1 MSDLLAKAEAPPPP
15 PPNYA
20 PSAGLSTT
28 WWSQT
33 ASAVWTPERIAA
45 TEAAQSR
52 TVEALDR
59 LSQTITETPEER
71 RRRLDT
77 EEDARID
84 AARIAA
90 GQKPQTP
97 RERAQRHRNRDR
109 AQRHKAERRASMLHK
124 VDSNER
130 VRRFRRWCIL
140 TGLSASAGY
149 SVGLVQWADAQGI
162 GAYVVLAA
170 GWALDLWMRRDAHG
184 HLTRVSEVRGAVRLP
199 VLVLVRV
206 PVASALAAACKLA
219 PLLAMTGPLFNHL
232 ISAIFNHH

>member
-1 MSDLLAKAEAPPPP
+1 MNATAPPP

-20 PSAGLSTT
+20 PTAGLSAT

-33 ASAVWTPERIAA
+33 AAAVWTPENIAA
-45 TEAAQSR
+45 ADAAQQR

-71 RRRLDT
+71 RRRLDD
-77 EEDARID
+77 EEDSGID
-84 AARIAA
+84 AARIDA
-90 GQKPQTP
+90 GQKPEAD
-97 RERAQRHRNRDR
+97 RERAQRHKQRDR
-109 AQRHKAERRASMLHK
+109 ARRHKAERRASMLHK
-124 VDSNER
+124 VDSDER

-162 GAYVVLAA
+162 GAYIVLAA
-170 GWALDLWMRRDAHG
+170 SWALDLWMRRDAHG
-184 HLTRVSEVRGAVRLP
+184 HMTRVSEVRGTVRLP

-206 PVASALAAACKLA
+206 PVASALAAACHLA
-219 PLLAMTGPLFNHL
+219 PLLAATGHL
-232 ISAIFNHH
+232 IHHR